1 MKFAI
6 ALPQS
11 NRVSSPTGIRDVA
24 RAGDELGFWALSM
37 GDHITFDGRW
47 ISCGSDSDNGTAD
60 VRNIYEPLT
69 TYAHV
74 AALSERVRLL
84 FSIMLLPT
92 REPLVTAKQLATPD
106 RLSGGRVL
114 LGLGVGLAGD
124 DTDPP
129 FVSLLSANVAREW
142 EALRVPVS
150 RRGRLTDERLAA
162 MRALWTDDSASFAGN
177 LVSFTDVE
185 LFPKPLAAGRHPDP
199 RGRQLPGSTR
209 PDRPRRIHVA
219 AQSCEPRR
227 GRRRHRLPAAAPHC
241 ARHGVLGGGRAR
253 SVHATRRHRERR
265 RVGSPPG
272 AEGRLGVELAD
283 RNLLGNAGDL
293 VARSDS
299 RSTTA
304 TTSC

>member
-1 MKFAI
+1 MKFAV

-92 REPLVTAKQLATPD
+92 REPLVTAKQLATHE

-129 FVSLLSANVAREW
+129 FASLLSANVARVGGTPRSCQP
-142 EALRVPVS
+142 ARTAH
-150 RRGRLTDERLAA
+150 RR
-162 MRALWTDDSASFAGN
+162 
-177 LVSFTDVE
+177 
-185 LFPKPLAAGRHPDP
+185 AAGRDASP
-199 RGRQLPGSTR
+199 L
-209 PDRPRRIHVA
+209 DR
-219 AQSCEPRR
+219 
-227 GRRRHRLPAAAPHC
+227 
-241 ARHGVLGGGRAR
+241 
-253 SVHATRRHRERR
+253 
-265 RVGSPPG
+265 
-272 AEGRLGVELAD
+272 RLGIF
-283 RNLLGNAGDL
+283 R
-293 VARSDS
+293 R
-299 RSTTA
+299 
-304 TTSC
+304 